1 MVTDFLSVVRKNDME
16 YTAYSRNS
24 LKKVVAADVGK
35 TASQPTEFLPGQL
48 ERKPSG
54 RGLGDDFGWEQCTAW
69 EPWGV

>member
-1 MVTDFLSVVRKNDME
+1 ME
-16 YTAYSRNS
+16 YTPYGRNS

-35 TASQPTEFLPGQL
+35 TASQPTQFLPGQL